1 MITPLG
7 MLGGYQ
13 ETTKEL
19 IVTSVSVGQS
29 GEDAAGVGWKEEN
42 DQIGHTEVY
51 IIYGVEDVL

>member
-29 GEDAAGVGWKEEN
+29 GEDAAGSGMERIDRSDWT
-42 DQIGHTEVY
+42 H
-51 IIYGVEDVL
+51 